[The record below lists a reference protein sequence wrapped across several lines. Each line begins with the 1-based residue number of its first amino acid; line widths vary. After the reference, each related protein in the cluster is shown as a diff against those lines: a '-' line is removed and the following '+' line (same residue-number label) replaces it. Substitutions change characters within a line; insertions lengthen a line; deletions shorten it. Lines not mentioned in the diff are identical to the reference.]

1 MRWKVP
7 SIDEG
12 IFHTERER
20 EREPQLPEVVEAHET
35 REMLSNAK
43 EKTFKCSNALE
54 AGLTVVLQLPLMQIV
69 GYSSVP
75 WPFQHIFVK

>member
-20 EREPQLPEVVEAHET
+20 EREREPQLPEVV
-35 REMLSNAK
+35 
-43 EKTFKCSNALE
+43 
-54 AGLTVVLQLPLMQIV
+54 
-69 GYSSVP
+69 
-75 WPFQHIFVK
+75 